1 VIRVAVLGST
11 GQLGTDLVRALE
23 EAGRYAVIP
32 LTHAQVE
39 CARPESVRAALG
51 ALKADVVVNCAGYV
65 QVDQCE
71 DRPDEAFQI
80 NASGALHVARVC
92 EETGALCVYTS
103 TDYVFSGEKREPYTE
118 DDAPCPVNVYGVSKV
133 AGEYLVRQRCRRWL
147 IVRVAS
153 LFGAAGSRG
162 KGGRNFVET
171 ILGQARR
178 GETLRVVGD
187 IRMSPVYAHDAARTL
202 ERLISDRATGL
213 FHVANRGSCTW
224 YEFARRA
231 LELTG
236 THARLEAI
244 SAAEYSSRARRPG
257 NSSLSSL
264 RLPADSQAPS
274 RSWEDSLRAY
284 LVERRYASA

>member
-1 VIRVAVLGST
+1 MRVAVIGST
-11 GQLGTDLVRALE
+11 GQLGSDLVRTLE
-23 EAGRYAVIP
+23 QAGRYVVIP
-32 LTHAQVE
+32 LTHEQVE

-65 QVDQCE
+65 HVDRCE
-71 DRPDEAFQI
+71 DHPDEALQT

-92 EETGALCVYTS
+92 QETGALCVYTS
-103 TDYVFSGEKREPYTE
+103 TDYVFGGDKRGAYTE

-133 AGEYLVRQRCRRWL
+133 AGEYLVRQTCPRWL

-171 ILGQARR
+171 ILGKARR
-178 GETLRVVGD
+178 GETLRVVAD
-187 IRMSPVYAHDAARTL
+187 IRMSPVYAQDAAWTL
-202 ERLISDRATGL
+202 ERLLSDGATGL
-213 FHVANRGSCTW
+213 FHIANRGSCTW
-224 YEFARRA
+224 YEFARRV

-236 THARLEAI
+236 THAQIEAI
-244 SAAEYSSRARRPG
+244 SAVEYASRARRPG
-257 NSSLSSL
+257 NSSLLSL
-264 RLPADSQAPS
+264 RLPAGSRAPS

-284 LVERRYASA
+284 LVERRYVSA

>member
-1 VIRVAVLGST
+1 VTRVAVIGSA

-23 EAGRYAVIP
+23 EAGRYDVIP

-39 CARPESVRAALG
+39 CARPESVRAALATLG
-51 ALKADVVVNCAGYV
+51 ADVVVNCAGYV
-65 QVDQCE
+65 RVDECE

-103 TDYVFSGEKREPYTE
+103 TDYVFGGDKGEPYTE
-118 DDAPCPVNVYGVSKV
+118 DDPPCPINVYGVSKV
-133 AGEYLVRQRCRRWL
+133 AGEYLVRHTSLRWV

-153 LFGAAGSRG
+153 LFGTAGARG
-162 KGGRNFVET
+162 KGGNFIEA

-187 IRMSPVYAHDAARTL
+187 IRMSPVYAPDAAWTL
-202 ERLISDRATGL
+202 ERLIHDGATGL
-213 FHVANRGSCTW
+213 FHIANRGSCTW

-236 THARLEAI
+236 TDARIEAI
-244 SAAEYSSRARRPG
+244 SASEYPSRARRPA

-264 RLPADSQAPS
+264 ALPAGSPAPS

-284 LVERRYASA
+284 LAARRYASA